1 MIEQKIH
8 KRYKIVKKDDVNHRY
23 TINDIEVYFPYELYD
38 CQYNYMLSV
47 LSALKKRE
55 NAILESPTGTG
66 KTLCLLCASISY
78 VVDILEK
85 KGHFNE
91 NINISENN
99 KNISLEFGKS
109 NESVPKKVV
118 ANEFPKIIYASRT
131 HSQLKQVIK
140 ELKNVYFI
148 KNNEKYKL
156 LTTILGSRDQLCVHN
171 INYNYKGT
179 LLNNMCKRTR
189 KNGECIYHNGLK
201 YLYKLKHLFTTPMDV
216 ETLSEIG
223 KGNSVGQN
231 IHFCPFYATREIQ
244 NECHI
249 ILLPYNYLFEES
261 TRKILKLN
269 LENSIIIIDEGHNIE
284 NVAEEAV
291 SFKLKDTDLNL
302 FLEALKATLTIL
314 EKVNEI
320 DKEIKDKINID
331 ELFILN
337 RSINALITWLHNLQ
351 LEKNEKK
358 KIKEKHKIYQGKQI
372 FEIFEKNSINITKDN
387 FDNFN
392 NLLTAMIELL
402 NKYTNDFKLSQMDVK
417 NINRFIASIDHVKKA
432 FGILFSDIVKNC
444 IEYFHLYI
452 NEEKINN
459 TDTFNNYNNNYGG
472 SSNIDSMNFIN
483 SGKNYDGM
491 NRFIKKKIAYDNNVS
506 NNNNNNNTNYYDT
519 FGSNN
524 IYNNNTTNTFNNNT
538 VCKNISLLCFS
549 ATASLCGIIKEKI
562 NSIIVTSGTLS
573 PIEPFSKQLS
583 GNYFSFKH
591 ILENDHVI
599 KSHQLFV
606 GCMTHYN
613 NQILLST
620 YENRANENYI
630 RSLGNCIFDIIVCIP
645 YGVLIF
651 FSSYS
656 SMTET
661 VNSWKK
667 MKIYD
672 KINTYKTIF
681 VEPNKAT
688 DLKDILDQYEILI
701 KKKRKGAI
709 LMGVCRGKISE
720 GIDFKDDCCRAVIIC
735 GLPYGNVYDSK
746 IIFKKEFL
754 DNFKYQK
761 TDERPN
767 SSNITSN
774 ISKGNKWYNEEA
786 MRSINQSIGR
796 VIRHKN
802 DYGAIFFL
810 DSRFSNNQRIKE
822 ISKWV
827 RTHFRIYRDVEQ
839 IQSDIDKFFELF
851 KGLNNPL
858 QLQKDQNINQKS
870 NNTKIM
876 NIYNDNIHDMNNSNT
891 ISEGGVTIKE
901 NNESIDNTNNNS
913 STKLIGKNFQD
924 CFIKSDKN
932 KKTNKHDMPQ
942 NKFSFNPTKK
952 MKNQPKILSMI
963 QNITKGKNPEKKSI
977 YIDNKNEN
985 DIENQNNPNMNN
997 NNNNNNNINTLNNK
1011 EESNVNN
1018 KCSSLKLDNAK
1029 LLIAS
1034 FREILSKDIYDKF
1047 FELIKETKKKSNEKK
1062 YEILIN
1068 NILELITQNFIRGNN
1083 EKKNINMSDE
1093 KQKHILFNDI
1103 MNAQELI
1110 DIWKLLIKLI
1120 NNFFP
1125 VQEKEKCFFILQKR
1139 FKESTTDFDE
1149 LEKYVYNYRLEK
1161 IEII

>member
-1 MIEQKIH
+1 MEGKIH
-8 KRYKIVKKDDVNHRY
+8 KKYKVVKNEDVNHRY
-23 TINDIEVYFPYELYD
+23 TINDVEVYFPYELYD

-47 LSALKKRE
+47 LNALKRKE

-78 VVDILEK
+78 LVDVLEK
-85 KGHFNE
+85 KGAFSE
-91 NINISENN
+91 NINITENK
-99 KNISLEFGKS
+99 KNISFDFKE
-109 NESVPKKVV
+109 NENSRGSPAKV
-118 ANEFPKIIYASRT
+118 APPSDFPKIIYASRT

-179 LLNNMCKRTR
+179 MLNNMCKRTR
-189 KNGECIYHNGLK
+189 KNGECMYHNGLK
-201 YLYKLKHLFTTPMDV
+201 HLYKLKHLFTTPMDV

-244 NECHI
+244 NECHV

-291 SFKLKDTDLNL
+291 SFKIRDSELNL
-302 FLEALKATLTIL
+302 FLEGIKATLTVL
-314 EKVNEI
+314 DKVNDV
-320 DKEIKDKINID
+320 DKETKDKINVD

-337 RSINALITWLHNLQ
+337 RSITALIAWLDNER
-351 LEKNEKK
+351 LEKNEKN
-358 KIKEKHKIYQGKQI
+358 KIKEKHKTYEGKQI
-372 FEIFEKNSINITKDN
+372 FDIFEKNNINITKDN
-387 FDNFN
+387 FENFHT
-392 NLLTAMIELL
+392 LLSSMVELL
-402 NKYTNDFKLSQMDVK
+402 NRYINDFKITQMDVK
-417 NINRFIASIDHVKKA
+417 NINRYISTIDNVRKS
-432 FGILFSDIVKNC
+432 FSILFSDIVRNC
-444 IEYFHLYI
+444 IEYFQLYI
-452 NEEKINN
+452 NEEKVSYSECGDVN
-459 TDTFNNYNNNYGG
+459 
-472 SSNIDSMNFIN
+472 
-483 SGKNYDGM
+483 KV
-491 NRFIKKKIAYDNNVS
+491 YDNMKKFAKNKTKIVYDKY
-506 NNNNNNNTNYYDT
+506 NYT
-519 FGSNN
+519 MS
-524 IYNNNTTNTFNNNT
+524 
-538 VCKNISLLCFS
+538 KNISLLCFS
-549 ATASLCGIIKEKI
+549 ATASLCGIIKEKV
-562 NSIIVTSGTLS
+562 NSVIVTSGTLS

-620 YENRANENYI
+620 YENRSNDNYVKA
-630 RSLGNCIFDIIVCIP
+630 LGNCIFDIIICIP

-661 VNSWKK
+661 VNAWKK
-667 MKIYD
+667 FKIFE
-672 KINTYKTIF
+672 KINSYKTIF
-681 VEPNKAT
+681 VEPNKASE
-688 DLKDILDQYEILI
+688 LKDILDQYENII

-720 GIDFKDDCCRAVIIC
+720 GIDFKDDCCRGVIIC

-754 DNFKYQK
+754 DNFKYENAASDMMGGANGGGAQS
-761 TDERPN
+761 N
-767 SSNITSN
+767 STTLSN

-802 DYGAIFFL
+802 DYGSIFFL

-827 RTHFRIYRDVEQ
+827 RTHFRIYRDIEQ

-851 KGLNNPL
+851 KGI
-858 QLQKDQNINQKS
+858 QQNS
-870 NNTKIM
+870 MDASASAGENTKG
-876 NIYNDNIHDMNNSNT
+876 
-891 ISEGGVTIKE
+891 EW
-901 NNESIDNTNNNS
+901 NS
-913 STKLIGKNFQD
+913 SGGNGNPNNGAQKIGKNFQD
-924 CFIKSDKN
+924 CYIKSSDN
-932 KKTNKHDMPQ
+932 KTSRNKHAMAQ
-942 NKFSFNPTKK
+942 NKFVFNPIKK

-963 QNITKGKNPEKKSI
+963 QNITKGKNQEKSI
-977 YIDNKNEN
+977 LIDDNK
-985 DIENQNNPNMNN
+985 DL
-997 NNNNNNNINTLNNK
+997 NIFKSGDEGAAEQTGGAKLSNT
-1011 EESNVNN
+1011 
-1018 KCSSLKLDNAK
+1018 KLDNAK
-1029 LLIAS
+1029 SLISS
-1034 FREILSKDIYDKF
+1034 FREILSKDIYDQV
-1047 FELIKETKKKSNEKK
+1047 FELIKDTKKKSSENK
-1062 YEILIN
+1062 YELMISK
-1068 NILELITQNFIRGNN
+1068 ILELVVQNFAQERRQSSEGGKAANG
-1083 EKKNINMSDE
+1083 SA
-1093 KQKHILFNDI
+1093 KQGEGGKEDSLKDANTQSIATQHFNDVMTTDQLKI
-1103 MNAQELI
+1103 VWRMLVN
-1110 DIWKLLIKLI
+1110 LI

-1125 VQEKEKCFFILQKR
+1125 VQEKEKCFFVLQKR
-1139 FKESTTDFDE
+1139 FKERTTDFDE

>member
-1 MIEQKIH
+1 MIQQKIH
-8 KRYKIVKKDDVNHRY
+8 KKYKILKNEDINHHY

-47 LSALKKRE
+47 LNALKKRE

-78 VVDILEK
+78 LVDILEK
-85 KGHFNE
+85 KGNFSESINITESNKNTSFDFKENE
-91 NINISENN
+91 NS
-99 KNISLEFGKS
+99 
-109 NESVPKKVV
+109 PKKVV
-118 ANEFPKIIYASRT
+118 SDFPKIIYASRT

-189 KNGECIYHNGLK
+189 RSGECMYHNGLK
-201 YLYKLKHLFTTPMDV
+201 YLDKLKHLFTTPMDV
-216 ETLSEIG
+216 ETLNEIG
-223 KGNSVGQN
+223 KGNSIGQN

-244 NECHI
+244 NECHV
-249 ILLPYNYLFEES
+249 ILLPYNYLFEEN

-291 SFKLKDTDLNL
+291 SFKIKDSDLSF
-302 FLEALKATLTIL
+302 FLDSIKATLTVL
-314 EKVNEI
+314 DKVNDI
-320 DKEIKDKINID
+320 DKEAKDKINVD

-337 RSINALITWLHNLQ
+337 RSINALITWLNNER
-351 LEKNEKK
+351 LEKNERK
-358 KIKEKHKIYQGKQI
+358 KIKEKHKTYEGKQI
-372 FEIFEKNSINITKDN
+372 FEIFKNNNINITKEN
-387 FDNFN
+387 FEKFN
-392 NLLTAMIELL
+392 TLLSSMIELL
-402 NKYTNDFKLSQMDVK
+402 NKYINDFKLSQMDINNVNRYISTID
-417 NINRFIASIDHVKKA
+417 NIRKS
-432 FGILFSDIVKNC
+432 FGILFSDIVNNC
-444 IEYFHLYI
+444 IEYFQLYI
-452 NEEKINN
+452 NEEKVSYSDCADKVYDKMKKFSKNKTKIEY
-459 TDTFNNYNNNYGG
+459 DKHNYT
-472 SSNIDSMNFIN
+472 M
-483 SGKNYDGM
+483 
-491 NRFIKKKIAYDNNVS
+491 
-506 NNNNNNNTNYYDT
+506 
-519 FGSNN
+519 
-524 IYNNNTTNTFNNNT
+524 
-538 VCKNISLLCFS
+538 CKNISLLCFS
-549 ATASLCGIIKEKI
+549 ATASLCGILKEKV

-573 PIEPFSKQLS
+573 PIEPFSRQLS
-583 GNYFSFKH
+583 GKYFSFKH

-620 YENRANENYI
+620 YENRTNENYI
-630 RSLGNCIFDIIVCIP
+630 KALGNCIFDIIVCIP

-661 VNSWKK
+661 VNAWKK
-667 MKIYD
+667 FQIFD

-681 VEPNKAT
+681 IEPNKAS
-688 DLKDILDQYEILI
+688 DLKEILNNYENII
-701 KKKRKGAI
+701 KKKKKGAI

-720 GIDFKDDCCRAVIIC
+720 GIDFKDDCCRGVIIC

-754 DNFKYQK
+754 DNFNYEIS
-761 TDERPN
+761 DDNN
-767 SSNITSN
+767 SSI
-774 ISKGNKWYNEEA
+774 IPSKGNKWYNEEA

-810 DSRFSNNQRIKE
+810 DSRFSNNQRIRE

-827 RTHFRIYRDVEQ
+827 RTHFRIYRDIEQ

-851 KGLNNPL
+851 KGLN
-858 QLQKDQNINQKS
+858 DQSVEENKKNS
-870 NNTKIM
+870 
-876 NIYNDNIHDMNNSNT
+876 IYNKEKD
-891 ISEGGVTIKE
+891 EEKGAIKE
-901 NNESIDNTNNNS
+901 
-913 STKLIGKNFQD
+913 IGKNFQD
-924 CFIKSDKN
+924 CYVKNERTNKN
-932 KKTNKHDMPQ
+932 KHEIPQ
-942 NKFSFNPTKK
+942 NKFIFNPTKK

-963 QNITKGKNPEKKSI
+963 QNITKGKNQEKDI
-977 YIDNKNEN
+977 YVDSKE
-985 DIENQNNPNMNN
+985 QNIFETKED
-997 NNNNNNNINTLNNK
+997 NINM
-1011 EESNVNN
+1011 
-1018 KCSSLKLDNAK
+1018 KLDNAK
-1029 LLIAS
+1029 SLIAS
-1034 FREILSKDIYDKF
+1034 FREILSKNIYDKF
-1047 FELIKETKKKSNEKK
+1047 FELIKETKKKNNENK

-1068 NILELITQNFIRGNN
+1068 RILELIIQNFVESNKQQNESVNENN
-1083 EKKNINMSDE
+1083 SNV
-1093 KQKHILFNDI
+1093 ILNDI
-1103 MNAQELI
+1103 MNEKQLI
-1110 DIWKLLIKLI
+1110 DVWRILIKLI

-1125 VQEKEKCFFILQKR
+1125 VQEKEKCFFILQKK
-1139 FKESTTDFDE
+1139 FKEKTNDFDE

>member
-1 MIEQKIH
+1 MEGKIH
-8 KRYKIVKKDDVNHRY
+8 KKYKVVKNEDVNHRY
-23 TINDIEVYFPYELYD
+23 TINDVEVYFPYELYD

-47 LSALKKRE
+47 LNALKRKE

-78 VVDILEK
+78 LVDVLEK
-85 KGHFNE
+85 KGAFSE
-91 NINISENN
+91 NINITENK
-99 KNISLEFGKS
+99 KNISFDFKE
-109 NESVPKKVV
+109 NENSKGSPAKV
-118 ANEFPKIIYASRT
+118 APPSDFPKIIYASRT

-179 LLNNMCKRTR
+179 MLNNMCKRTR
-189 KNGECIYHNGLK
+189 KNGECMYHNGLK

-244 NECHI
+244 NECHV

-291 SFKLKDTDLNL
+291 SFKIRDSELNL
-302 FLEALKATLTIL
+302 FLEGIKATLTVL
-314 EKVNEI
+314 DKVNDV
-320 DKEIKDKINID
+320 DKETKDKINVD

-337 RSINALITWLHNLQ
+337 RSITALIAWLDNER
-351 LEKNEKK
+351 LEKNEKN
-358 KIKEKHKIYQGKQI
+358 KIKEKHKTYEGKQI
-372 FEIFEKNSINITKDN
+372 FDIFEKNNINITKDN
-387 FDNFN
+387 FENFHT
-392 NLLTAMIELL
+392 LLSSMVELL
-402 NKYTNDFKLSQMDVK
+402 NRYINDFKITQMDVK
-417 NINRFIASIDHVKKA
+417 NINRYISTIDNVRKS
-432 FGILFSDIVKNC
+432 FSILFSDIVRNC
-444 IEYFHLYI
+444 IEYFQLYI
-452 NEEKINN
+452 NEEKVSYSECGDVN
-459 TDTFNNYNNNYGG
+459 
-472 SSNIDSMNFIN
+472 
-483 SGKNYDGM
+483 KV
-491 NRFIKKKIAYDNNVS
+491 YDNMKKFAKNKTKIVYDKY
-506 NNNNNNNTNYYDT
+506 NYT
-519 FGSNN
+519 MS
-524 IYNNNTTNTFNNNT
+524 
-538 VCKNISLLCFS
+538 KNISLLCFS
-549 ATASLCGIIKEKI
+549 ATASLCGIIKEKV
-562 NSIIVTSGTLS
+562 NSVIVTSGTLS

-620 YENRANENYI
+620 YENRSNDNYVKA
-630 RSLGNCIFDIIVCIP
+630 LGNCIFDIIICIP

-661 VNSWKK
+661 VNAWKK
-667 MKIYD
+667 FKIFE
-672 KINTYKTIF
+672 KINSYKTIF
-681 VEPNKAT
+681 VEPNKASE
-688 DLKDILDQYEILI
+688 LKDILDQYENII

-720 GIDFKDDCCRAVIIC
+720 GIDFKDDCCRGVIIC

-754 DNFKYQK
+754 DNFKYENAASDMMGGANGGGAQS
-761 TDERPN
+761 N
-767 SSNITSN
+767 STTLSN

-802 DYGAIFFL
+802 DYGSIFFL

-827 RTHFRIYRDVEQ
+827 RTHFRIYRDIEQ

-851 KGLNNPL
+851 KGI
-858 QLQKDQNINQKS
+858 QQNS
-870 NNTKIM
+870 MDASASAGENTKG
-876 NIYNDNIHDMNNSNT
+876 
-891 ISEGGVTIKE
+891 EW
-901 NNESIDNTNNNS
+901 NS
-913 STKLIGKNFQD
+913 SGGNGNPNNGAQKIGKNFQD
-924 CFIKSDKN
+924 CYIKSSDN
-932 KKTNKHDMPQ
+932 KTSRNKHAMAQ
-942 NKFSFNPTKK
+942 NKFVFNPIKK

-963 QNITKGKNPEKKSI
+963 QNITKGKNQEKSI
-977 YIDNKNEN
+977 LIDDNK
-985 DIENQNNPNMNN
+985 DL
-997 NNNNNNNINTLNNK
+997 NIFKSGDEGAAEQTGGAKLSNT
-1011 EESNVNN
+1011 
-1018 KCSSLKLDNAK
+1018 KLDNAK
-1029 LLIAS
+1029 SLISS
-1034 FREILSKDIYDKF
+1034 FREILSKDIYDQV
-1047 FELIKETKKKSNEKK
+1047 FELIKDTKKKSSENK
-1062 YEILIN
+1062 YELMISK
-1068 NILELITQNFIRGNN
+1068 ILELVVQNFAQERRQSSEGGKAANG
-1083 EKKNINMSDE
+1083 SA
-1093 KQKHILFNDI
+1093 KQGEGGKEDSLKDANTQSIATQHFNDVMTADQLKI
-1103 MNAQELI
+1103 VWRMLVN
-1110 DIWKLLIKLI
+1110 LI

-1125 VQEKEKCFFILQKR
+1125 VQEKEKCFFVLQKR
-1139 FKESTTDFDE
+1139 FKERTTDFDE

>member
-99 KNISLEFGKS
+99 KNISLEFGKNS
-109 NESVPKKVV
+109 ESVQKKVV
-118 ANEFPKIIYASRT
+118 VNEFPKIIYASRT

-284 NVAEEAV
+284 NVAEDAV

-337 RSINALITWLHNLQ
+337 RSINALITWLTNLH

-392 NLLTAMIELL
+392 NLLSAMIELL

-444 IEYFHLYI
+444 IEYFNLYI

-459 TDTFNNYNNNYGG
+459 TDTFNNYNNNNNNNSVGG
-472 SSNIDSMNFIN
+472 NVESMNFIN
-483 SGKNYDGM
+483 SGKYYDGM
-491 NRFIKKKIAYDNNVS
+491 NRFIKKKIAYDNNNNDIFGS
-506 NNNNNNNTNYYDT
+506 NNIYSNTPSNTLNNNNNNN
-519 FGSNN
+519 
-524 IYNNNTTNTFNNNT
+524 NNNSG
-538 VCKNISLLCFS
+538 VCKTISLLCFS

-661 VNSWKK
+661 VNSWKR

-720 GIDFKDDCCRAVIIC
+720 GIDFKDDCCRGVIIC

-754 DNFKYQK
+754 DNFKYNK
-761 TDERPN
+761 IEEGSN
-767 SSNITSN
+767 SSNITSNNN

-851 KGLNNPL
+851 KGLNDRL
-858 QLQKDQNINQKS
+858 QLESDQNKNQTS
-870 NNTKIM
+870 NKTKLM
-876 NIYNDNIHDMNNSNT
+876 NNYNDNMYDINNSNT
-891 ISEGGVTIKE
+891 ISEGGFTIKD
-901 NNESIDNTNNNS
+901 NNQSIDNVNNNS

-932 KKTNKHDMPQ
+932 KKSNKHDMPQ
-942 NKFSFNPTKK
+942 NKFSFNPSKK

-985 DIENQNNPNMNN
+985 DIDTQ
-997 NNNNNNNINTLNNK
+997 NNNNNNNIFKNK
-1011 EESNVNN
+1011 EQSDVNS

-1068 NILELITQNFIRGNN
+1068 NILELITQNFIKGNK
-1083 EKKNINMSDE
+1083 EIKNYNISDE

-1103 MNAQELI
+1103 MNDQELI

-1139 FKESTTDFDE
+1139 FKERTTDFDE

>member
-1 MIEQKIH
+1 MIQQKIH
-8 KRYKIVKKDDVNHRY
+8 KRYKILKNEDLNHRY

-47 LSALKKRE
+47 LNALKKKE

-78 VVDILEK
+78 LVDIMEK
-85 KGHFNE
+85 KGSFSE
-91 NINISENN
+91 NINITETN
-99 KNISLEFGKS
+99 KNTSFDFKG
-109 NESVPKKVV
+109 NEGSPKKVV
-118 ANEFPKIIYASRT
+118 SDFPKIIYASRT

-189 KNGECIYHNGLK
+189 RSGECMYHNGLK
-201 YLYKLKHLFTTPMDV
+201 YLDKLKHLFTTPMDID
-216 ETLSEIG
+216 TLNEIG

-244 NECHI
+244 NECHV

-284 NVAEEAV
+284 NVAEDAV
-291 SFKLKDTDLNL
+291 SFKIRNSDLTF
-302 FLEALKATLTIL
+302 FLDAIKATLTIL
-314 EKVNEI
+314 DKVNDI
-320 DKEIKDKINID
+320 DKEAKDKINVD

-337 RSINALITWLHNLQ
+337 RSINALITWLNNER
-351 LEKNEKK
+351 LEKDEKK
-358 KIKEKHKIYQGKQI
+358 KIKEKHKTYEGKQI
-372 FEIFEKNSINITKDN
+372 FEVFKNNSINITKEN
-387 FDNFN
+387 FENFN
-392 NLLTAMIELL
+392 TLLSSMIELL
-402 NKYTNDFKLSQMDVK
+402 NKYINDFKLSQMDINNVNRYISTID
-417 NINRFIASIDHVKKA
+417 NIRKS
-432 FGILFSDIVKNC
+432 FGILFSDIVNNC
-444 IEYFHLYI
+444 IEYFQLYI
-452 NEEKINN
+452 NEEKIPYSDCSDVNKVYDKMKKFTKN
-459 TDTFNNYNNNYGG
+459 KTKIFYDKQNYT
-472 SSNIDSMNFIN
+472 M
-483 SGKNYDGM
+483 
-491 NRFIKKKIAYDNNVS
+491 
-506 NNNNNNNTNYYDT
+506 
-519 FGSNN
+519 
-524 IYNNNTTNTFNNNT
+524 
-538 VCKNISLLCFS
+538 CKNISLLCFS
-549 ATASLCGIIKEKI
+549 ATASLCGILKEKV

-573 PIEPFSKQLS
+573 PIEPFSRQLS
-583 GNYFSFKH
+583 GKYFSFKH

-613 NQILLST
+613 SQILLST
-620 YENRANENYI
+620 YENRTNENYLKA
-630 RSLGNCIFDIIVCIP
+630 LGNCIFDIIVCIP
-645 YGVLIF
+645 FGVLIF
-651 FSSYS
+651 FSSYI

-661 VNSWKK
+661 VSAWKK
-667 MKIYD
+667 FKIFD

-681 VEPNKAT
+681 IEPNKAS
-688 DLKDILDQYEILI
+688 DLKEILSDYEQVI
-701 KKKRKGAI
+701 KKKKKGAI

-720 GIDFKDDCCRAVIIC
+720 GIDFKDDCCRGVIIC

-754 DNFKYQK
+754 DNFNYEINDDN
-761 TDERPN
+761 T
-767 SSNITSN
+767 STLSITP
-774 ISKGNKWYNEEA
+774 SKGNKWYNEEA

-851 KGLNNPL
+851 KGLNE
-858 QLQKDQNINQKS
+858 QNIGEDKR
-870 NNTKIM
+870 KP
-876 NIYNDNIHDMNNSNT
+876 MNNEK
-891 ISEGGVTIKE
+891 EGEEKSTT
-901 NNESIDNTNNNS
+901 NEV
-913 STKLIGKNFQD
+913 GKNFQD
-924 CFIKSDKN
+924 CYVKN
-932 KKTNKHDMPQ
+932 EKTNKNKHEIPQ
-942 NKFSFNPTKK
+942 NKFIYNPTKK

-963 QNITKGKNPEKKSI
+963 QNITKGKNQEKNI
-977 YIDNKNEN
+977 YIDNKE
-985 DIENQNNPNMNN
+985 QNIFETKEDKI
-997 NNNNNNNINTLNNK
+997 NI
-1011 EESNVNN
+1011 
-1018 KCSSLKLDNAK
+1018 KLDNAK
-1029 LLIAS
+1029 SLIAS

-1047 FELIKETKKKSNEKK
+1047 FELIKETKKKSNENK

-1068 NILELITQNFIRGNN
+1068 NILELITQNFSKLNKEQHEEEN
-1083 EKKNINMSDE
+1083 ENYSNV
-1093 KQKHILFNDI
+1093 ILNDI
-1103 MNAQELI
+1103 MNEKQLT
-1110 DIWKLLIKLI
+1110 DVWRMLIKLI

-1125 VQEKEKCFFILQKR
+1125 IQEKEKCFFILQKK
-1139 FKESTTDFDE
+1139 FKEKTNNFDE
-1149 LEKYVYNYRLEK
+1149 LEKYLYNYRLEK

>member
-1 MIEQKIH
+1 MEGKIH
-8 KRYKIVKKDDVNHRY
+8 KKYKVVKNEDVNHRY
-23 TINDIEVYFPYELYD
+23 TINDVEVYFPYELYD

-47 LSALKKRE
+47 LNALKRKE

-78 VVDILEK
+78 LVDVLEK
-85 KGHFNE
+85 KGAFSE
-91 NINISENN
+91 NINITENK
-99 KNISLEFGKS
+99 KNISFDFKE
-109 NESVPKKVV
+109 NENSKGSPAKV
-118 ANEFPKIIYASRT
+118 APPSDFPKIIYASRT

-179 LLNNMCKRTR
+179 MLNNMCKRTR
-189 KNGECIYHNGLK
+189 KNGECMYHNGLK

-244 NECHI
+244 NECHV

-291 SFKLKDTDLNL
+291 SFKIRDSELNL
-302 FLEALKATLTIL
+302 FLEGIKATLTVL
-314 EKVNEI
+314 DKVNDV
-320 DKEIKDKINID
+320 DKETKDKINVD

-337 RSINALITWLHNLQ
+337 RSITALIAWLDNER
-351 LEKNEKK
+351 LEKNEKN
-358 KIKEKHKIYQGKQI
+358 KIKEKHKTYEGKQI
-372 FEIFEKNSINITKDN
+372 FDIFEKNNINITKDN
-387 FDNFN
+387 FENFHT
-392 NLLTAMIELL
+392 LLSSMVELL
-402 NKYTNDFKLSQMDVK
+402 NRYINDFKITQMDVK
-417 NINRFIASIDHVKKA
+417 NINRYISTIDNVRKS
-432 FGILFSDIVKNC
+432 FSILFSDIVRNC
-444 IEYFHLYI
+444 IEYFQLYI
-452 NEEKINN
+452 NEEKVSYSECGDVN
-459 TDTFNNYNNNYGG
+459 
-472 SSNIDSMNFIN
+472 
-483 SGKNYDGM
+483 KV
-491 NRFIKKKIAYDNNVS
+491 YDNMKKFAKNKTKIVYDKY
-506 NNNNNNNTNYYDT
+506 NYT
-519 FGSNN
+519 MS
-524 IYNNNTTNTFNNNT
+524 
-538 VCKNISLLCFS
+538 KNISLLCFS
-549 ATASLCGIIKEKI
+549 ATASLCGIIKEKV
-562 NSIIVTSGTLS
+562 NSVIVTSGTLS

-620 YENRANENYI
+620 YENRSNDNYVKA
-630 RSLGNCIFDIIVCIP
+630 LGNCIFDIIICIP

-661 VNSWKK
+661 VNAWKK
-667 MKIYD
+667 FKIFE
-672 KINTYKTIF
+672 KINSYKTIF
-681 VEPNKAT
+681 VEPNKASE
-688 DLKDILDQYEILI
+688 LKDILDQYENII

-720 GIDFKDDCCRAVIIC
+720 GIDFKDDCCRGVIIC

-754 DNFKYQK
+754 DNFKYENAASDMMGGANGGGAQS
-761 TDERPN
+761 N
-767 SSNITSN
+767 STTLSN

-802 DYGAIFFL
+802 DYGSIFFL

-827 RTHFRIYRDVEQ
+827 RTHFRIYRDIEQ

-851 KGLNNPL
+851 KGI
-858 QLQKDQNINQKS
+858 QQNS
-870 NNTKIM
+870 MDASASAGENTKG
-876 NIYNDNIHDMNNSNT
+876 
-891 ISEGGVTIKE
+891 EW
-901 NNESIDNTNNNS
+901 NS
-913 STKLIGKNFQD
+913 SGGNGNPNNGAQKIGKNFQD
-924 CFIKSDKN
+924 CYIKSSDN
-932 KKTNKHDMPQ
+932 KTSRNKHAMAQ
-942 NKFSFNPTKK
+942 NKFVFNPIKK

-963 QNITKGKNPEKKSI
+963 QNITKGKNQEKSI
-977 YIDNKNEN
+977 LIDDNK
-985 DIENQNNPNMNN
+985 DL
-997 NNNNNNNINTLNNK
+997 NIFKSGDEGAAEQTGGAKLSNT
-1011 EESNVNN
+1011 
-1018 KCSSLKLDNAK
+1018 KLDNAK
-1029 LLIAS
+1029 SLISS
-1034 FREILSKDIYDKF
+1034 FREILSKDIYDQV
-1047 FELIKETKKKSNEKK
+1047 FELIKDTKKKSSENK
-1062 YEILIN
+1062 YELMISK
-1068 NILELITQNFIRGNN
+1068 ILELVVQNFAQERRQSSEGGKAANG
-1083 EKKNINMSDE
+1083 SA
-1093 KQKHILFNDI
+1093 KQGEGGKEDSLKDANTQSIATQHFNDVMTADQLKI
-1103 MNAQELI
+1103 VWRMLVN
-1110 DIWKLLIKLI
+1110 LI

-1125 VQEKEKCFFILQKR
+1125 VQEKEKCFFALQKR
-1139 FKESTTDFDE
+1139 FKERTTDFDE

>member
-1 MIEQKIH
+1 MEGKIH
-8 KRYKIVKKDDVNHRY
+8 KKYKVVKNEDVNHRY
-23 TINDIEVYFPYELYD
+23 TINDVEVYFPYELYD

-47 LSALKKRE
+47 LNALKKKE

-78 VVDILEK
+78 LVDVMEK
-85 KGHFNE
+85 KGAFSE
-91 NINISENN
+91 NINITENK
-99 KNISLEFGKS
+99 KNISFDFRETENSKGS
-109 NESVPKKVV
+109 PAKV
-118 ANEFPKIIYASRT
+118 APPSDFPKIIYASRT

-179 LLNNMCKRTR
+179 MLNNMCKRTR
-189 KNGECIYHNGLK
+189 KNGECMYHNGLK

-244 NECHI
+244 NECHV

-284 NVAEEAV
+284 TVAEEAV
-291 SFKLKDTDLNL
+291 SFKIRDSELNL
-302 FLEALKATLTIL
+302 FLEGIKATLTVL
-314 EKVNEI
+314 DKVNDV
-320 DKEIKDKINID
+320 DKEVKDRINVD

-337 RSINALITWLHNLQ
+337 RSITALISWLENER
-351 LEKNEKK
+351 LEKNEKNK
-358 KIKEKHKIYQGKQI
+358 VKEKHKTYEGKQI
-372 FEIFEKNSINITKDN
+372 FDIFEKNSINITKDN
-387 FDNFN
+387 FENFHT
-392 NLLTAMIELL
+392 LLSSMVELL
-402 NKYTNDFKLSQMDVK
+402 NRYINDFKISQIDVK
-417 NINRFIASIDHVKKA
+417 NITKYISTIDNIRKS
-432 FGILFSDIVKNC
+432 FSILFSDIVRNC
-444 IEYFHLYI
+444 IEYFQLYI
-452 NEEKINN
+452 NEEKVAYSECGDVNKVYDN
-459 TDTFNNYNNNYGG
+459 MKKF
-472 SSNIDSMNFIN
+472 
-483 SGKNYDGM
+483 GKNKTKIVYD
-491 NRFIKKKIAYDNNVS
+491 KY
-506 NNNNNNNTNYYDT
+506 NYT
-519 FGSNN
+519 MS
-524 IYNNNTTNTFNNNT
+524 
-538 VCKNISLLCFS
+538 KNISLLCFS
-549 ATASLCGIIKEKI
+549 ATASLCGILKEKV

-620 YENRANENYI
+620 YENRSNDNYI
-630 RSLGNCIFDIIVCIP
+630 KALGNCIFDLIICIP

-667 MKIYD
+667 FKIFE
-672 KINTYKTIF
+672 KINSYKTIF
-681 VEPNKAT
+681 VEPNKAAE
-688 DLKDILDQYEILI
+688 LKEILDQYENII

-720 GIDFKDDCCRAVIIC
+720 GIDFKDDCCRGVIIC

-754 DNFKYQK
+754 DNFNY
-761 TDERPN
+761 E
-767 SSNITSN
+767 SSGNDMMGVANGGVGAQSNNTTLSN

-802 DYGAIFFL
+802 DYGSIFFL

-827 RTHFRIYRDVEQ
+827 RTHFRIYRDIEQ

-851 KGLNNPL
+851 KGIQQNNL
-858 QLQKDQNINQKS
+858 DAS
-870 NNTKIM
+870 ASASAGENTKVD
-876 NIYNDNIHDMNNSNT
+876 Y
-891 ISEGGVTIKE
+891 
-901 NNESIDNTNNNS
+901 NS
-913 STKLIGKNFQD
+913 SSASGNPSSHMQEIGKNFQD
-924 CFIKSDKN
+924 CYVKSSYYKSN
-932 KKTNKHDMPQ
+932 RNKHGMPQ
-942 NKFSFNPTKK
+942 NKFVFNPIKK

-963 QNITKGKNPEKKSI
+963 QNITKGKNQEKSI
-977 YIDNKNEN
+977 LIDGKKDVNIFKNGDEVGA
-985 DIENQNNPNMNN
+985 EQPGGAK
-997 NNNNNNNINTLNNK
+997 L
-1011 EESNVNN
+1011 
-1018 KCSSLKLDNAK
+1018 SSTKLDNAK
-1029 LLIAS
+1029 MDNDKLNNAKLDNAKSLISS
-1034 FREILSKDIYDKF
+1034 FREILSKDIYDQV
-1047 FELIKETKKKSNEKK
+1047 FELIRDTKKKSSENK
-1062 YEILIN
+1062 YELMISRILD
-1068 NILELITQNFIRGNN
+1068 LVVENFVQERKEASEEGKVGNG
-1083 EKKNINMSDE
+1083 SA
-1093 KQKHILFNDI
+1093 KQGEDGKEDSLKDTYDQSSETEHFNDVMTAHQLNI
-1103 MNAQELI
+1103 VWRMLVN
-1110 DIWKLLIKLI
+1110 LI

-1125 VQEKEKCFFILQKR
+1125 VQEKEKCFLVLRKR
-1139 FKESTTDFDE
+1139 FKEKTTDFDE

-1161 IEII
+1161 IDTI

>member
-1 MIEQKIH
+1 MEGKIH
-8 KRYKIVKKDDVNHRY
+8 KRYKVVKNEDVNHRY
-23 TINDIEVYFPYELYD
+23 TINDVEVYFPYELYD

-47 LSALKKRE
+47 LNALKKKE

-78 VVDILEK
+78 LVDVLEK
-85 KGHFNE
+85 KGAFSE
-91 NINISENN
+91 NINITENK
-99 KNISLEFGKS
+99 KNISLDFKE
-109 NESVPKKVV
+109 NENSRSSPPKASP
-118 ANEFPKIIYASRT
+118 ANDFPKIIYASRT

-179 LLNNMCKRTR
+179 MLNNMCKRAR
-189 KNGECIYHNGLK
+189 KNGECMYHNGLK
-201 YLYKLKHLFTTPMDV
+201 YLYKLKHLFTIPMDV

-244 NECHI
+244 NECHV

-284 NVAEEAV
+284 TVAEEAV
-291 SFKLKDTDLNL
+291 SFKIKDSDLNL
-302 FLEALKATLTIL
+302 FLDGIKATLTVL
-314 EKVNEI
+314 DKVKDV
-320 DKEIKDKINID
+320 DKEMRERISVD
-331 ELFILN
+331 ELFKLN
-337 RSINALITWLHNLQ
+337 RSITALISWLENER
-351 LEKNEKK
+351 LEISGKN
-358 KIKEKHKIYQGKQI
+358 KIKEKHKTYEGK
-372 FEIFEKNSINITKDN
+372 EIFDIFQKNNINITKDN
-387 FDNFN
+387 FEKFHT
-392 NLLTAMIELL
+392 LLTCMVELL
-402 NKYTNDFKLSQMDVK
+402 NRYINDFKITAMDVK
-417 NINRFIASIDHVKKA
+417 NINKYIATIDNIRKS
-432 FGILFSDIVKNC
+432 FSILFSDVVRNC
-444 IEYFHLYI
+444 IEYFQLFI
-452 NEEKINN
+452 NEEKVPY
-459 TDTFNNYNNNYGG
+459 TECADV
-472 SSNIDSMNFIN
+472 S
-483 SGKNYDGM
+483 KV
-491 NRFIKKKIAYDNNVS
+491 YDNMKKFTKSKTKIVYDKY
-506 NNNNNNNTNYYDT
+506 NYT
-519 FGSNN
+519 MS
-524 IYNNNTTNTFNNNT
+524 
-538 VCKNISLLCFS
+538 KNISLLCFS
-549 ATASLCGIIKEKI
+549 ATASLCGILKEKV

-620 YENRANENYI
+620 YENRSNDNYI
-630 RSLGNCIFDIIVCIP
+630 QALGNCIFDLIICIP

-661 VNSWKK
+661 VNAWKK
-667 MKIYD
+667 FKIFE
-672 KINTYKTIF
+672 KINSYKTIF
-681 VEPNKAT
+681 VEPNKAAE
-688 DLKDILDQYEILI
+688 LKDILQQYEYII

-720 GIDFKDDCCRAVIIC
+720 GIDFKDDCCRGVIIC

-754 DNFKYQK
+754 DNFKY
-761 TDERPN
+761 EFSPPN
-767 SSNITSN
+767 DILGGDNGAGALSNNTTLSN

-802 DYGAIFFL
+802 DYGSIFFL

-827 RTHFRIYRDVEQ
+827 RTHFRIYRDIEQ

-851 KGLNNPL
+851 KGIEQNNL
-858 QLQKDQNINQKS
+858 DVS
-870 NNTKIM
+870 ASASGGENTKG
-876 NIYNDNIHDMNNSNT
+876 
-891 ISEGGVTIKE
+891 EGDSSSATG
-901 NNESIDNTNNNS
+901 NTNS
-913 STKLIGKNFQD
+913 YMKQIGKNFQD
-924 CFIKSDKN
+924 CYIKSSN
-932 KKTNKHDMPQ
+932 NKTNRNKHSMAQ
-942 NKFSFNPTKK
+942 NKFVFNPIKK

-963 QNITKGKNPEKKSI
+963 QNITKGKKEEKSI
-977 YIDNKNEN
+977 LVDDNKEL
-985 DIENQNNPNMNN
+985 
-997 NNNNNNNINTLNNK
+997 NIFKSTDVVD
-1011 EESNVNN
+1011 EE
-1018 KCSSLKLDNAK
+1018 KAPGAKLSSTKLENAK
-1029 LLIAS
+1029 SLISS
-1034 FREILSKDIYDKF
+1034 FREILSKEIYEQVF
-1047 FELIKETKKKSNEKK
+1047 NLIRDTKRMSGENK
-1062 YEILIN
+1062 YELMISK
-1068 NILELITQNFIRGNN
+1068 ILELVVQNFVEERREDLGGGKVAKGSP
-1083 EKKNINMSDE
+1083 EQGEHVKEDSLKGTYVQSSATA
-1093 KQKHILFNDI
+1093 HFNDV
-1103 MNAQELI
+1103 MTADQLKVVWGMLVN
-1110 DIWKLLIKLI
+1110 LI
-1120 NNFFP
+1120 NNFLP
-1125 VQEKEKCFFILQKR
+1125 SQEKEKCFLLLQKR
-1139 FKESTTDFDE
+1139 FKERTTNFDD

-1161 IEII
+1161 IEMI

>member
-1 MIEQKIH
+1 MEGKIH
-8 KRYKIVKKDDVNHRY
+8 KKYKVVKNEDVNHRY
-23 TINDIEVYFPYELYD
+23 TINDVEVYFPYELYD

-47 LSALKKRE
+47 LNALKKKE

-78 VVDILEK
+78 LVDVMEK
-85 KGHFNE
+85 KGAFSE
-91 NINISENN
+91 NINITENK
-99 KNISLEFGKS
+99 KNISFDFKE
-109 NESVPKKVV
+109 NENSKGSPAKV
-118 ANEFPKIIYASRT
+118 APPSDFPKIIYASRT

-179 LLNNMCKRTR
+179 MLNNMCKRTR
-189 KNGECIYHNGLK
+189 KNGECMYHNGLK

-244 NECHI
+244 NECHV

-284 NVAEEAV
+284 TVAEEAV
-291 SFKLKDTDLNL
+291 SFKIRDSELNL
-302 FLEALKATLTIL
+302 FLEGIKATLTVL
-314 EKVNEI
+314 DKVNDV
-320 DKEIKDKINID
+320 DKETKDKVNVD
-331 ELFILN
+331 QLFILN
-337 RSINALITWLHNLQ
+337 RSITALISWLDNER
-351 LEKNEKK
+351 LEKNEKNK
-358 KIKEKHKIYQGKQI
+358 VKEKHKTYEGKQI
-372 FEIFEKNSINITKDN
+372 FDIFEKNNINITKDN
-387 FDNFN
+387 FENFHT
-392 NLLTAMIELL
+392 LLSSMVELL
-402 NKYTNDFKLSQMDVK
+402 NRYINDFKISQMDVK
-417 NINRFIASIDHVKKA
+417 NITKYISTIDNIRKS
-432 FGILFSDIVKNC
+432 FSILFSDIVRNC
-444 IEYFHLYI
+444 IEYFQLYI
-452 NEEKINN
+452 NEEKVAYSECGDVN
-459 TDTFNNYNNNYGG
+459 
-472 SSNIDSMNFIN
+472 
-483 SGKNYDGM
+483 KV
-491 NRFIKKKIAYDNNVS
+491 YDNMKKFAKNKTKIVYDKY
-506 NNNNNNNTNYYDT
+506 NYT
-519 FGSNN
+519 MS
-524 IYNNNTTNTFNNNT
+524 
-538 VCKNISLLCFS
+538 KNISLLCFS
-549 ATASLCGIIKEKI
+549 ATASLCGIIKEKV
-562 NSIIVTSGTLS
+562 NSVIVTSGTLS

-620 YENRANENYI
+620 YENRSNDNYMKA
-630 RSLGNCIFDIIVCIP
+630 LGNCIFDLIICIP

-661 VNSWKK
+661 VNAWKK
-667 MKIYD
+667 FKIFE
-672 KINTYKTIF
+672 KINSYKTIF
-681 VEPNKAT
+681 VEPNKAAE
-688 DLKDILDQYEILI
+688 LKDILDQYENII

-720 GIDFKDDCCRAVIIC
+720 GIDFKDDCCRGVIIC

-754 DNFKYQK
+754 DNFKY
-761 TDERPN
+761 E
-767 SSNITSN
+767 SSGNDMIGGANGGGVQSNNTTLSN

-802 DYGAIFFL
+802 DYGSIFFL

-827 RTHFRIYRDVEQ
+827 RTHFRIYRDIEQ

-851 KGLNNPL
+851 KGIQQNNL
-858 QLQKDQNINQKS
+858 DLS
-870 NNTKIM
+870 ASASAGENTKG
-876 NIYNDNIHDMNNSNT
+876 
-891 ISEGGVTIKE
+891 EW
-901 NNESIDNTNNNS
+901 NS
-913 STKLIGKNFQD
+913 SSASGNTSSQIQKIGKNFQD
-924 CFIKSDKN
+924 CYIKSSND
-932 KKTNKHDMPQ
+932 KTNRNKHSMAQ
-942 NKFSFNPTKK
+942 NKFVFNPIKK

-963 QNITKGKNPEKKSI
+963 QNITKGKNQEKNI
-977 YIDNKNEN
+977 LIDDNK
-985 DIENQNNPNMNN
+985 DL
-997 NNNNNNNINTLNNK
+997 NIFKSGDEVGAEQAGGAKLSSTKQDNTKLD
-1011 EESNVNN
+1011 ST
-1018 KCSSLKLDNAK
+1018 KLDNAK
-1029 LLIAS
+1029 LLISS
-1034 FREILSKDIYDKF
+1034 FREILSKDIYDQV
-1047 FELIKETKKKSNEKK
+1047 FELIKDTKKMSSENK
-1062 YEILIN
+1062 YELMISK
-1068 NILELITQNFIRGNN
+1068 ILELVVQNFVQERREASEGGKVANG
-1083 EKKNINMSDE
+1083 SA
-1093 KQKHILFNDI
+1093 KQGEDGKEDSLKDTYAHSSATQHFNDVMTAHQLKI
-1103 MNAQELI
+1103 VWRMLVN
-1110 DIWKLLIKLI
+1110 LI

-1125 VQEKEKCFFILQKR
+1125 VQEKEKCFFVLQKR
-1139 FKESTTDFDE
+1139 FKERTTNFDE
-1149 LEKYVYNYRLEK
+1149 LE
-1161 IEII
+1161 

>member
-1 MIEQKIH
+1 MEGKIH
-8 KRYKIVKKDDVNHRY
+8 KRYKVVKNEDVNHRY
-23 TINDIEVYFPYELYD
+23 TINDVEVYFPYELYD

-47 LSALKKRE
+47 LNALKKKE

-78 VVDILEK
+78 LVDVLEK
-85 KGHFNE
+85 KGAFSE
-91 NINISENN
+91 NINITENK
-99 KNISLEFGKS
+99 KNISFDFKEFENSKGSPAKAAPAS
-109 NESVPKKVV
+109 D
-118 ANEFPKIIYASRT
+118 FPKIIYASRT

-179 LLNNMCKRTR
+179 MLNNMCKRAR
-189 KNGECIYHNGLK
+189 KNGECMYHNGLK
-201 YLYKLKHLFTTPMDV
+201 YLYKLKHLFTIPMDV

-244 NECHI
+244 NECHV

-284 NVAEEAV
+284 TVAEEAV
-291 SFKLKDTDLNL
+291 SFKIKDSDLNL
-302 FLEALKATLTIL
+302 FLDGIKATLTVL
-314 EKVNEI
+314 DKVKDV
-320 DKEIKDKINID
+320 DKEMKERISVD

-337 RSINALITWLHNLQ
+337 RSITALISWLDNER
-351 LEKNEKK
+351 LEISGKN
-358 KIKEKHKIYQGKQI
+358 KIKEKHKTYEGKQI
-372 FEIFEKNSINITKDN
+372 FDIFEKNNINITKDN
-387 FDNFN
+387 FEKFHT
-392 NLLTAMIELL
+392 LLSSMVELL
-402 NKYTNDFKLSQMDVK
+402 NRYVNDFKITLMDMK
-417 NINRFIASIDHVKKA
+417 NINKYISTIDTIRKSLS
-432 FGILFSDIVKNC
+432 ILFSDVVRNC
-444 IEYFHLYI
+444 IEYFQLFI
-452 NEEKINN
+452 NEEKVPYTEC
-459 TDTFNNYNNNYGG
+459 TDVN
-472 SSNIDSMNFIN
+472 
-483 SGKNYDGM
+483 KV
-491 NRFIKKKIAYDNNVS
+491 YDNMKKFTKS
-506 NNNNNNNTNYYDT
+506 KTKIGYDKYNYT
-519 FGSNN
+519 MS
-524 IYNNNTTNTFNNNT
+524 
-538 VCKNISLLCFS
+538 KNISLLCFS
-549 ATASLCGIIKEKI
+549 ATASLCGILKEKV

-620 YENRANENYI
+620 YENRSNDNYI
-630 RSLGNCIFDIIVCIP
+630 QALGNCIFDLIICIP

-661 VNSWKK
+661 VNAWKK
-667 MKIYD
+667 FKIFE
-672 KINTYKTIF
+672 KINSYKTIF
-681 VEPNKAT
+681 VEPNKAAE
-688 DLKDILDQYEILI
+688 LKDILQQYENLI

-720 GIDFKDDCCRAVIIC
+720 GIDFKDDCCRGVIIC

-754 DNFKYQK
+754 DNFKY
-761 TDERPN
+761 EFSPN
-767 SSNITSN
+767 DMTGGANGGGALSNNTTLSN

-802 DYGAIFFL
+802 DYGSIFFL

-827 RTHFRIYRDVEQ
+827 RTHFRIYRDIEQ

-851 KGLNNPL
+851 KGIQQNNL
-858 QLQKDQNINQKS
+858 DISASVSGGENTKGEWDSSSATGNANS
-870 NNTKIM
+870 NNKQ
-876 NIYNDNIHDMNNSNT
+876 
-891 ISEGGVTIKE
+891 
-901 NNESIDNTNNNS
+901 
-913 STKLIGKNFQD
+913 IGKNFQD
-924 CFIKSDKN
+924 CYIKSSN
-932 KKTNKHDMPQ
+932 NKTNRNKHSMTQ
-942 NKFSFNPTKK
+942 NKFVFNPIKK

-963 QNITKGKNPEKKSI
+963 QNITKGKKEEKSI
-977 YIDNKNEN
+977 LVDDNK
-985 DIENQNNPNMNN
+985 DL
-997 NNNNNNNINTLNNK
+997 NIFKSGEEVGEEKTGGTKLN
-1011 EESNVNN
+1011 ST
-1018 KCSSLKLDNAK
+1018 KLDNAK
-1029 LLIAS
+1029 SLISS
-1034 FREILSKDIYDKF
+1034 FREILSKDIYDQVF
-1047 FELIKETKKKSNEKK
+1047 NLIKDTKRMSGENK
-1062 YEILIN
+1062 YELMIRK
-1068 NILELITQNFIRGNN
+1068 ILELVVQNFVQERKEASQGGKVANGSAHQG
-1083 EKKNINMSDE
+1083 EGGKDGKEDSRKNTKDTYTHSSAT
-1093 KQKHILFNDI
+1093 QHFNDV
-1103 MNAQELI
+1103 MTSQQLKVVWGMLI
-1110 DIWKLLIKLI
+1110 NLI

-1125 VQEKEKCFFILQKR
+1125 VQEKEKCFLVLQKR
-1139 FKESTTDFDE
+1139 FKERTTDFDE

-1161 IEII
+1161 IEMI